1 MKRILTLCLAGLLLL
16 PSQAARRIGEAEV
29 RENANGLPCF
39 TISEREEGRSGTPDF
54 GAITVTE
61 GERILWRMAIPPE
74 RTFPVTHSMCVPYG
88 GRVPA
93 LPQTPATP
101 LVSGIVYTVKIDT
114 RPRGAAFAPLRYGAH
129 FCVAA
134 PGNGSRAVRQFNVD
148 SPSKRDREGCAGKP
162 DPMPGRATNRGV
174 SPR

>member
-1 MKRILTLCLAGLLLL
+1 MKRTLTLCLAGLLLL
-16 PSQAARRIGEAEV
+16 PSQAARRIGEAQV

-61 GERILWRMAIPPE
+61 GERILWRMAMPAE
-74 RTFPVTHSMCVPYG
+74 RTFPVTYSMCVPYG

-101 LVSGIVYTVKIDT
+101 LASGIVYTVQIDT
-114 RPRGAAFAPLRYGAH
+114 HPRTDAFAPLRYGAR

-134 PGNGSRAVRQFNVD
+134 PRNGSRAVRQLGAD
-148 SPSKRDREGCAGKP
+148 ARPERAPDGCSSELAP
-162 DPMPGRATNRGV
+162 TSGRATNRRA

>member
-1 MKRILTLCLAGLLLL
+1 MKRTLTLCLAGLLLL
-16 PSQAARRIGEAEV
+16 PSQAARRIGEAQV
-29 RENANGLPCF
+29 RESANGLPCF

-61 GERILWRMAIPPE
+61 GERILWRMAMPPE
-74 RTFPVTHSMCVPYG
+74 RTFPVTYSMCVPYG

-101 LVSGIVYTVKIDT
+101 LASGIVYTVQIDT
-114 RPRGAAFAPLRYGAH
+114 RPRPEPLAPLRYGAR

-134 PGNGSRAVRQFNVD
+134 PGKGSRAVHQFGAD
-148 SPSKRDREGCAGKP
+148 SRPERDPVGCSGKP
-162 DPMPGRATNRGV
+162 GPAPGRATNRSV